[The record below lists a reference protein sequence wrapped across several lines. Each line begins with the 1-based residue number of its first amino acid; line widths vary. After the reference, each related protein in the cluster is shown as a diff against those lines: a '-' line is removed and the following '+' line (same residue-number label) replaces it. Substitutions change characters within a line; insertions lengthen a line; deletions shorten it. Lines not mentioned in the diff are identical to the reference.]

1 MSPLL
6 IFALTLFVAVLASCL
21 AARTAASVPAA
32 FITVGLVVGDGGLGW
47 MSWQGEEPVVERL
60 ARYALLAVLF
70 TDGMRIG
77 WRELRQA
84 WALPGRALLLGLPIT
99 LLLLALAAR
108 LLTGLDWLQALLLA
122 AVLTPTDPVF
132 AAAIVG
138 REEVP
143 RPLRRL
149 LNVESGVN
157 DGLALPIVLLLIGA
171 LTHDG
176 PAWPTLLAE
185 VAGGVAL
192 GLALPWAA
200 HRVRPRGIA
209 RQRRPLY
216 GVAVGLLGIA
226 LAQTLGVNEYLT
238 AFCAGVSMATVDPD
252 LSDDFHPLGE
262 QAGQLLKLATLLLF
276 GALLSPELL
285 LSMAPGDYA
294 FVAASLLLA
303 RPLGLLLSLLR
314 SRLDWRLRLAAAWF
328 GPKGFASLIYAIL
341 VLHAGVPEADRLY
354 HIAALVIAASI
365 IAHTSTDVPMARRLV
380 RGDMEEV
387 HADVRG
393 T

>member
-32 FITVGLVVGDGGLGW
+32 FITVGLVVGSGGLSW
-47 MSWQGEEPVVERL
+47 MSWQAQEPVVERL

-99 LLLLALAAR
+99 LLLLAVAAR
-108 LLTGLDWLQALLLA
+108 LLTGLDWLHALLLA

-138 REEVP
+138 RDEVP

-157 DGLALPIVLLLIGA
+157 DGLALPVVLLLIGT

-185 VAGGVAL
+185 VG
-192 GLALPWAA
+192 
-200 HRVRPRGIA
+200 
-209 RQRRPLY
+209 
-216 GVAVGLLGIA
+216 
-226 LAQTLGVNEYLT
+226 
-238 AFCAGVSMATVDPD
+238 
-252 LSDDFHPLGE
+252 
-262 QAGQLLKLATLLLF
+262 
-276 GALLSPELL
+276 
-285 LSMAPGDYA
+285 
-294 FVAASLLLA
+294 
-303 RPLGLLLSLLR
+303 
-314 SRLDWRLRLAAAWF
+314 
-328 GPKGFASLIYAIL
+328 
-341 VLHAGVPEADRLY
+341 
-354 HIAALVIAASI
+354 
-365 IAHTSTDVPMARRLV
+365 
-380 RGDMEEV
+380 
-387 HADVRG
+387 
-393 T
+393 